1 MSANPY
7 ATGWMTA
14 FKQMRRPTDFLQA
27 LFVMRPENIY
37 NGKKIEIDIQRFEE
51 NVAVAIKAGTES
63 NLNDMDLVTG
73 KEFTPPAYGEA
84 VPCDVNDLV
93 ERSVGVE
100 PYTDAYNSYIA
111 KLVRK
116 LNTAYEVIV
125 AMITRGVEIQASQIL
140 QTGKLVLTGYD
151 GDTRYELDF
160 KPKATH
166 FPTVTTAWS
175 AAGGDPL
182 GDLGSLIDVI
192 RTDGKVNANQVIMG
206 AVALRN
212 FLANN
217 EVKAQLDNRRM
228 EIGQIAPRLDNRGA
242 TFYGFVW
249 IGAYMVQIWTYPEEY
264 TDPQTGLPVKYVEDA
279 NVIVLSDQT
288 RLDFTTA
295 RVPLPLGPD
304 PRVANIM
311 PGRLMDVGANLD
323 MTPNLYCTPNG
334 KQIMAEVESRPLLV
348 PVQIDGFG
356 CLTTEIA

>member
-1 MSANPY
+1 MAANPF
-7 ATGWMTA
+7 ATGWMRA
-14 FKQMRRPTDFLQA
+14 FEQMRTPTDFLQA
-27 LFVMRPENIY
+27 FFVMRPENAY

-84 VPCDVNDLV
+84 IPCDVNDLL
-93 ERSVGVE
+93 ERSVGVD
-100 PYTDAYNSYIA
+100 PYTDASNGYMG

-116 LNTAYEVIV
+116 LTQAYTIIV

-151 GDTRYELDF
+151 GDTRYEIDF

-166 FPTVTTAWS
+166 FPTVSTAWS
-175 AAGGDPL
+175 AAGADPL
-182 GDLGSLIDVI
+182 SDLQALIDVI

-206 AVALRN
+206 AGALRN
-212 FLANN
+212 FLQNDL
-217 EVKAQLDNRRM
+217 VKEALDNRRID
-228 EIGQIAPRLDNRGA
+228 IGAIRPRLDGRGA
-242 TFYGFVW
+242 SFYGFVW
-249 IGAYMVQIWTYPEEY
+249 VGAYMIEIWTYPEEF
-264 TDPQTGLPVKYVEDA
+264 TSAETGLPVKYVDDDK
-279 NVIVLSDQT
+279 VIVLSDQT
-288 RLDFTTA
+288 RLDYTTA

-304 PRVANIM
+304 PRVASIM
-311 PGRLMDVGANLD
+311 PGRLLNVGANLD

-334 KQIMAEVESRPLLV
+334 KQVMAEVESRPLLV

-356 CLTTEIA
+356 CIKTEL